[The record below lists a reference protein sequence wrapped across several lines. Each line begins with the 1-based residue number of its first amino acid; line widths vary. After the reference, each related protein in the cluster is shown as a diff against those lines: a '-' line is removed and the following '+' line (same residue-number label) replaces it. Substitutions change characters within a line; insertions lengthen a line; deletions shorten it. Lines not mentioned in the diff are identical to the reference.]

1 MTSAKAES
9 KKHVLFDDSPVI
21 GTGLC
26 RAWLKSRFRYC
37 TSHVPNLIPIL
48 GQLKLL
54 NSTLV
59 LNVEF
64 NSVDFNKLFLSKG
77 KIYLLYSHTCKV
89 CKKFGNIA
97 LATEASEDITIYVF
111 YAFACKPFGGE
122 DYMCK
127 SLRYKKVS
135 EYSPGIILFSL
146 SC

>member
-77 KIYLLYSHTCKV
+77 KIYLLYSHTRSVRNLEILHLQLKHL
-89 CKKFGNIA
+89 KISLFMYFMP
-97 LATEASEDITIYVF
+97 LHASHLEEKITC
-111 YAFACKPFGGE
+111 AKA
-122 DYMCK
+122 
-127 SLRYKKVS
+127 
-135 EYSPGIILFSL
+135 
-146 SC
+146 